1 MVLRGDVLLVIC
13 QEVVEALLHFAD
25 NHIVAH
31 GSSPHDGAV
40 PGAHLVVSQVLR
52 VAPSRML
59 AIDEMIGEATSHFLR
74 RAALREVFQGIF
86 LCCICRQ
93 GEQQGQNR

>member
-1 MVLRGDVLLVIC
+1 
-13 QEVVEALLHFAD
+13 
-25 NHIVAH
+25 
-31 GSSPHDGAV
+31 
-40 PGAHLVVSQVLR
+40 
-52 VAPSRML
+52 ML

-86 LCCICRQ
+86 LCCICHY